1 MILLPI
7 HIIAGLIAIAAGFVA
22 LYTVK
27 GMKRHRKSGTVFVY
41 AMLVLAGTGATI
53 AAIKSQPANVMGGLM
68 SIYLVTTGVLT
79 LRARDGA
86 MRVIDAASL
95 AAAIALAFLST
106 RLAFEIARS
115 PTGTMNGLPPA
126 PLFAF
131 AAVAT
136 LGAIG
141 DLRVILTRGLQGTQR
156 IARHLWRMC
165 FALFIAAG
173 SFFSIRERVLR
184 IFPEPLAT
192 APMRALPIVLLF
204 GAMFYW
210 LWRVRRR
217 RALPVIVRHD
227 SMPH

>member
-68 SIYLVTTGVLT
+68 SIYLVMTGVLT

-115 PTGTMNGLPPA
+115 PTGTMNGVPPA

-156 IARHLWRMC
+156 IARHLWRMS
-165 FALFIAAG
+165 FALFIASG
-173 SFFSIRERVLR
+173 SFFLGQAKVFPKPIRIIPLLAIPAFLPLLFLLYWLMRVLFTKWYR
-184 IFPEPLAT
+184 KTEVRW
-192 APMRALPIVLLF
+192 RA
-204 GAMFYW
+204 A
-210 LWRVRRR
+210 
-217 RALPVIVRHD
+217 
-227 SMPH
+227 

>member
-106 RLAFEIARS
+106 RLVFEIARS
-115 PTGTMNGLPPA
+115 PTGTMNGVT
-126 PLFAF
+126 FHYW
-131 AAVAT
+131 AVDSCRA
-136 LGAIG
+136 L
-141 DLRVILTRGLQGTQR
+141 V
-156 IARHLWRMC
+156 ARHGLELVSVYDDPGVSTYFCTRKT
-165 FALFIAAG
+165 
-173 SFFSIRERVLR
+173 R
-184 IFPEPLAT
+184 
-192 APMRALPIVLLF
+192 
-204 GAMFYW
+204 
-210 LWRVRRR
+210 
-217 RALPVIVRHD
+217 
-227 SMPH
+227 